1 MSDSQ
6 MTLRRDADQWGG
18 RLDRT
23 DFQTKGFS
31 MMQFLAKAGLAVML
45 TAGTLAGTVAPAA
58 AQLNIIIGDQDRG
71 PPQDYRR
78 PPPGPGYGR
87 PSRGCNPQLAENL
100 ARDYGFRRARVVD
113 ITPRRVIVQGWTRRG
128 QDEMSFGNVRGCPA
142 LRR

>member
-1 MSDSQ
+1 
-6 MTLRRDADQWGG
+6 
-18 RLDRT
+18 
-23 DFQTKGFS
+23 

-58 AQLNIIIGDQDRG
+58 AQLNIIIGDQDRDA
-71 PPQDYRR
+71 PRDYRR
-78 PPPGPGYGR
+78 PAPGYNHPGYDRPGFEGR
-87 PSRGCNPQLAENL
+87 RPRGCDPRLAQDM

-128 QDEMSFGNVRGCPA
+128 PDEMSFGNVRGCPA

>member
-1 MSDSQ
+1 
-6 MTLRRDADQWGG
+6 
-18 RLDRT
+18 
-23 DFQTKGFS
+23 

-58 AQLNIIIGDQDRG
+58 AQLNIIIGEPDRG

-78 PPPGPGYGR
+78 PPPGYDRPSPGYDRPLPGYGR

-128 QDEMSFGNVRGCPA
+128 PDEMSFGNVRGCPA